1 MKMQLHSDETECVFS
16 FFVTV
21 KAAILERKN
30 HSSEATVHRGL
41 TTLFLRQPQQIIVSS
56 TGHVWQTVIDLSF

>member
-21 KAAILERKN
+21 KAAILERK
-30 HSSEATVHRGL
+30 
-41 TTLFLRQPQQIIVSS
+41 TTPQRLLYTEV
-56 TGHVWQTVIDLSF
+56 